1 MFHGSP
7 LILVIEDDAV
17 FRQLMLAYLELWGAR
32 VLEADTAA
40 EGLNQA
46 ISYQPDV
53 VITDLLLES
62 DSGIPL
68 IRQLK
73 RQLPSLPII
82 AISSQKKLSVVAQA
96 LRAGAEDYLIKPI
109 RQWRAVEEAIIG
121 CLEPD
126 LPQLCQELN
135 DHVKYFSQHDI
146 AASRL
151 CQSWQQL
158 PERNVGKWQLSCRQ
172 SSPWLLT
179 DYIELEQDMLLLL
192 AEFNPL
198 DKNSPVLMTLL
209 TLVLHEPLRQDQNSP
224 EALLNSPAKTLEYIN
239 QLLLN
244 AGLTCHVNLA
254 LFRLQA
260 KGSEVQLAN
269 GGMQGNKWLRLCNV
283 GTLGIKN
290 VTASP
295 LSYPCA
301 LPFALRVQGGFGGEI
316 QVTARHNR
324 TN

>member
-1 MFHGSP
+1 MFYGSP

-17 FRQLMLAYLELWGAR
+17 FRQLMLAYLELWGAS
-32 VLEADTAA
+32 VLEADSAA

-46 ISYQPDV
+46 ISYQPDL
-53 VITDLLLES
+53 VITDLLLEN

-73 RQLPSLPII
+73 RQLPNLPII

-109 RQWRAVEEAIIG
+109 RQWRAVAEAIIG
-121 CLEPD
+121 CLEPN

-135 DHVKYFSQHDI
+135 EHVSYFGLHDM

-179 DYIELEQDMLLLL
+179 DCIELEQDMLLLL

-209 TLVLHEPLRQDQNSP
+209 ALVLHEPLRQYPNSP
-224 EALLNSPAKTLEYIN
+224 EALLNNPAKTLEYIN

-244 AGLTCHVNLA
+244 AGLACHVNLA

-260 KGSEVQLAN
+260 RGSEVQLAN
-269 GGMQGNKWLRLCNV
+269 GGMQGNEWLSQCNV

-301 LPFALRVQGGFGGEI
+301 RPFALRVQGGFGGEI
-316 QVTARHNR
+316 QVTARHNCA
-324 TN
+324 N